1 MKKFILSVAAAGALA
16 VGGAASAQD
25 LGAVVTNI
33 LGSFG
38 VPTYGTQT
46 YGNSVYVD
54 QYGRQV
60 YIDQYGRQ
68 VLVQPN
74 NVYGATVYGTTQYDA
89 YGRPI
94 YSPSGNYAYS
104 NPYANPR
111 DRDNDGVPN
120 YRDRYPD
127 DPRYR

>member
-1 MKKFILSVAAAGALA
+1 MKKFIFSAVAAGALA

-25 LGAVVTNI
+25 VGDVLTNI

-38 VPTYGTQT
+38 VPVYGTQQQQS
-46 YGNSVYVD
+46 GSVYVD

-60 YIDQYGRQ
+60 MIDQYGRH

-74 NVYGATVYGTTQYDA
+74 TVYGNTVYGNTVYDA
-89 YGRPI
+89 YGRPV
-94 YSPSGNYAYS
+94 YTTPNGSYA
-104 NPYANPR
+104 YANPR
-111 DRDNDGVPN
+111 DRDGDGVRN
-120 YRDRYPD
+120 RLDRWPD